1 MGSLLPLPLSRLTNS
16 LSHRRNNL
24 LVMFLVW
31 LRLKFLVQRLTHFLR
46 AQKFTGPLSCQRL
59 RGDRDARRA
68 L

>member
-1 MGSLLPLPLSRLTNS
+1 
-16 LSHRRNNL
+16 
-24 LVMFLVW
+24 MFLVW

-68 L
+68 LWCARDYTVTPTSVTWFTVTI